1 MIPHKLTLKNF
12 LSYGDTLTT
21 IDFGPYGLICLS
33 GKNGNGK
40 SALLDAITWAIW
52 GQARKIGGISKP
64 DEGLLRLGAT
74 RMMVTLDFSF
84 NGQLYRVRREYVRTN
99 GKPIAN
105 LDIEVMQKEGGRFV
119 SMTDKTIRATQEKI
133 EKLIGLDYETF
144 VNSSFI
150 RQGQSNEFSKK
161 SPKERKQILATIL
174 GLGHYDTLQSKAL
187 EHGRIL
193 QSEKLTLE
201 RLHALGVQEV
211 AQQEALAAAE
221 KEHQKS
227 EAELRVQ
234 LVATEQQSKLFEQE
248 CHAFQLKLQQKD
260 QLTRELQELTKEFEV
275 ARSEYRAAL
284 AAWKQAHKQVLQQQ
298 QGTLTESYKVQL
310 ELQSKV
316 LVTQQQQM
324 SELQKQ
330 LAAADTWHEK
340 QAAETEKQKS
350 AILKELEKK
359 RFAQAQ
365 TLSQLQQATTQRA
378 QTELKQKQFT
388 TAIQQLEKAITEQ
401 SKLLAETQNLATQF
415 EKRRS
420 FYHTFVQR
428 GQWFTRQTTDLT
440 TKKTTL
446 ESQDSAHCP
455 LCEQLVT
462 AARKKFLHNKLSKQE
477 QFFSYQK
484 NKVASILKKLKEIL
498 LRQHDELKTRKE
510 REDQAAQNNAQL
522 AEGRKQLEALN
533 TERTTLEAT
542 HTRLTQ
548 EAAAQA
554 KELFDLEI
562 ALNKP
567 DPELVTAKSL
577 LEKLKKEMTLI
588 GYDAGLHAQINK
600 ELTAL
605 YSAKAGD
612 SDEHIKS
619 RRALYKERVLHGA
632 INLKKIIQQA
642 KKKREE
648 MRALDAL
655 VPQIQEKEKQ
665 RLLAS
670 TQLAT
675 LRQQLEAVV
684 AALARITNE
693 YARINKV
700 QQENLERE
708 KQIKKIDISIEMYQH
723 VAAAFSKNGVPALL
737 IEDVI
742 PELETEANALLQ
754 KLTNNQAQ
762 IFIESVRD
770 LKKGGVKETLDI
782 QISDGSGIRPY
793 EMFSG
798 GEAFRIDF
806 ALRIAISKLLA
817 RRAGTALQTLIID
830 EGFGSQDEEGLH
842 HIMDS
847 LYAIQHDFAKI
858 IIVSHLPL
866 MKDNF
871 PVHFVIEKGPLGS
884 AVRVEERG

>member
-64 DEGLLRLGAT
+64 DDGLLRLGAT

-84 NGQLYRVRREYVRTN
+84 NNQLYRVRREYVRTS

-105 LDIEVMQKEGGRFV
+105 LDIEVMQTVNGRFV

-174 GLGHYDTLQSKAL
+174 GLGHYDALQSKAL
-187 EHGRIL
+187 EHGRML

-201 RLHALGVQEV
+201 RLYALGVQEV

-227 EAELRVQ
+227 EAELRSQ
-234 LVATEQQSKLFEQE
+234 LIATEQNSKALEQE
-248 CHAFQLKLQQKD
+248 CHAFQLKIQQKD
-260 QLTRELQELTKEFEV
+260 QLTKELQELTKEFEV
-275 ARSEYRAAL
+275 ARSDYRAGL
-284 AAWKQAHKQVLQQQ
+284 AAWKQAHQQVLQQQ
-298 QGTLTESYKVQL
+298 KGTLNESYKAQL

-316 LVTQQQQM
+316 LVAQQQQM
-324 SELQKQ
+324 SELQKE
-330 LAAADTWHEK
+330 LTAADTWHEK
-340 QAAETEKQKS
+340 QFAETEKQKTVL
-350 AILKELEKK
+350 LKDLEKK
-359 RFAQAQ
+359 RFVQAQ

-378 QTELKQKQFT
+378 QTELKKKQLMV
-388 TAIQQLEKAITEQ
+388 AVQQLEKSIAEQ
-401 SKLLAETQNLATQF
+401 SKMLVETQTLATQF

-440 TKKTTL
+440 VKKTTI

-498 LRQHDELKTRKE
+498 LQQHDELKARKE
-510 REDQAAQNNAQL
+510 CEDQVAQKNAQL
-522 AEGRKQLEALN
+522 VEGQKQLAALHL
-533 TERTTLEAT
+533 ESTTLEAT

-548 EAAAQA
+548 EAALQA
-554 KELFDLEI
+554 KELFDLET
-562 ALNKP
+562 ALNKT
-567 DPELVTAKSL
+567 DPELVTAKLL

-600 ELTAL
+600 ELNAL

-619 RRALYKERVLHGA
+619 RRALYKERVLHGS

-642 KKKREE
+642 RKKREE
-648 MRALDAL
+648 IRTLDAL
-655 VPQIQEKEKQ
+655 VTQIQEKERQ
-665 RLLAS
+665 RLLVG
-670 TQLAT
+670 TELAT

-684 AALARITNE
+684 AARARITNE

-708 KQIKKIDISIEMYQH
+708 KQIKKIDVAIEMYQQ

-742 PELETEANALLQ
+742 PELEAEANALLQ